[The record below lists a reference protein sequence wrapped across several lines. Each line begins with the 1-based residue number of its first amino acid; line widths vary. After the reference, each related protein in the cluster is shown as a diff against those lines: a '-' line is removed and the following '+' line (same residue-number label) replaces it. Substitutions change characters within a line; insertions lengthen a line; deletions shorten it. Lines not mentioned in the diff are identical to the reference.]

1 MNGFHRTLS
10 VSALIGMLFT
20 ASNVLANEQT
30 AASLEGLSVRIC
42 GTPAYPPV
50 SWIAPNGRVEGVNA
64 ALIRALLL
72 PLGVQVDDQQNSNWR
87 RCLKEV
93 ELGNVDVISG
103 FRNEERQQF
112 VTFLDTPIINE
123 SIYLYYPI
131 DSPFEFTRWED
142 LAGMRIGVMR
152 GDSFGDGPDS
162 ALKTYPD
169 LEWVSTQNQN
179 LLKLAGGRL
188 DAVPMGK
195 LSGQLQTAALGLN
208 GQVGYTATQV
218 NDYWYV
224 AISKKSPLV
233 QWVPQLN
240 QRLERLLRDSS
251 IIPGL
256 LKRQQAL
263 YLETMKMSA
272 KESQ

>member
-1 MNGFHRTLS
+1 MTLTCRTAAYVL
-10 VSALIGMLFT
+10 ALGMLLGSS
-20 ASNVLANEQT
+20 ASRAEDTSSDSLA
-30 AASLEGLSVRIC
+30 GLKVRIC

-103 FRNEERQQF
+103 FRNEERLQF
-112 VTFLDTPIINE
+112 VTYLDTPIIEE
-123 SIYLYYPI
+123 SIYFYYPI
-131 DSPFEFTRWED
+131 GAPFEFTRWEN
-142 LAGMRIGVMR
+142 LTGMRIGVMR
-152 GDSFGDGPDS
+152 GDSFGDGPDA
-162 ALKTYPD
+162 ALQTYPD

-179 LLKLAGGRL
+179 LLKLADGRL

-208 GQVGYTATQV
+208 GRVGHTATDV

-224 AISKKSPLV
+224 AISKKSPLMK
-233 QWVPQLN
+233 WLPELN
-240 QRLERLLRDSS
+240 ERLERLLKNPA
-251 IIPGL
+251 IIPSL
-256 LKRQQAL
+256 LARQKTL
-263 YLETMKMSA
+263 YLRTMQRPSQEA
-272 KESQ
+272 K